1 MAHGLRIPSAGAQ
14 RGSIRNLDLRQPGVK
29 AYDLCAHQE
38 ERRGLRL
45 C

>member
-1 MAHGLRIPSAGAQ
+1 MAHGLRMPSAGAQ
-14 RGSIRNLDLRQPGVK
+14 RGSIGNLDLRQPGVK

-45 C
+45 Y